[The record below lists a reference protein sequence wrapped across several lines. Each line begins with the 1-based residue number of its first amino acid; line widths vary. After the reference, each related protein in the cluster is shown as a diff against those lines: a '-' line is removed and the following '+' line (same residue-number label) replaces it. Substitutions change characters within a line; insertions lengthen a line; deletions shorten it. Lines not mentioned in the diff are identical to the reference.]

1 MSNISNE
8 VSTPCNKL
16 WLNSN
21 NVITIMIIIS
31 CTSMMRHAKG
41 PILCLFCNAQNFSL
55 RKLWKKVVL
64 VNKTFFGHVPSL
76 SPYHYVQLT
85 CRNELYWPEK
95 ITFWRRKNWIR
106 KRKNKIQNCKW
117 KKRQLEK
124 GLLSS
129 TKLYMLHDVRNGQ
142 RTIEGN
148 RLLFIKRNAKLYI
161 KLQSKNLFWKRIKT
175 YERRTK
181 NRRLLSQTYEIEVA
195 FKEIYRLQLIVT
207 YDPNMQHFHKK
218 RGQ

>member
-1 MSNISNE
+1 MYFDDAARKRSYLVFVLQCSKLFAPE
-8 VSTPCNKL
+8 TLKESST
-16 WLNSN
+16 SQ
-21 NVITIMIIIS
+21 
-31 CTSMMRHAKG
+31 
-41 PILCLFCNAQNFSL
+41 QNFFWSC
-55 RKLWKKVVL
+55 
-64 VNKTFFGHVPSL
+64 SL
-76 SPYHYVQLT
+76 SLSLPLCSVDMQKWTILT
-85 CRNELYWPEK
+85 GK

-117 KKRQLEK
+117 KKRQLEN

-195 FKEIYRLQLIVT
+195 FKVIYRLQLIVT

-218 RGQ
+218 GGQ

>member
-1 MSNISNE
+1 M
-8 VSTPCNKL
+8 
-16 WLNSN
+16 
-21 NVITIMIIIS
+21 
-31 CTSMMRHAKG
+31 
-41 PILCLFCNAQNFSL
+41 F
-55 RKLWKKVVL
+55 
-64 VNKTFFGHVPSL
+64 SL

-175 YERRTK
+175 YERHTK
-181 NRRLLSQTYEIEVA
+181 NRRLLSLTYEMEVA

-218 RGQ
+218 GGQ